1 MQVNYC
7 IIPIAKLRLA
17 PYNLVRFEL
26 ISVKIRAQNV
36 RGWSE
41 LSDANTVGTTVK
53 TEPDQMTIPVNG
65 PLTDEYRIDV
75 SWSPMTSPANG
86 DSAITSYDLQ
96 YDNATAGFIWYSII
110 GLTPDSLAL
119 SYRVTTGVVPSR
131 IYRFR
136 VRARNSFGW
145 GDVSTY
151 LEIKSAVK
159 PDQMVPLI
167 TSIDEVTGNLRIRWT
182 APHDGSDS
190 ISKYTIQVMI
200 KGQSIGQEVAQCDG
214 LTTQLVSKTCTV
226 PMSLLTSP
234 TFNYVFDD
242 LVKVRATST
251 NFFGTPVFSNLNTV
265 GARVRSVPTKMNT
278 PFLVS
283 RTKQTMT
290 VRWVALV
297 APATGNSPIKTYNLF
312 WDNGLGEV
320 TIELEDSMI
329 TEYSI
334 TGLTGGTFYKF

>member
-7 IIPIAKLRLA
+7 IIPIAKLRQA

-41 LSDANTVGTTVK
+41 LSDANTQGTTVK

-86 DSAITSYDLQ
+86 DSAVTSYDLQ

-119 SYRVTTGVVPSR
+119 SYRVTTGVVPGR
-131 IYRFR
+131 TYRFR

-151 LEIKSAVK
+151 L
-159 PDQMVPLI
+159 
-167 TSIDEVTGNLRIRWT
+167 
-182 APHDGSDS
+182 
-190 ISKYTIQVMI
+190 
-200 KGQSIGQEVAQCDG
+200 
-214 LTTQLVSKTCTV
+214 
-226 PMSLLTSP
+226 
-234 TFNYVFDD
+234 
-242 LVKVRATST
+242 
-251 NFFGTPVFSNLNTV
+251 
-265 GARVRSVPTKMNT
+265 
-278 PFLVS
+278 
-283 RTKQTMT
+283 
-290 VRWVALV
+290 
-297 APATGNSPIKTYNLF
+297 
-312 WDNGLGEV
+312 
-320 TIELEDSMI
+320 
-329 TEYSI
+329 
-334 TGLTGGTFYKF
+334 

>member
-1 MQVNYC
+1 
-7 IIPIAKLRLA
+7 
-17 PYNLVRFEL
+17 
-26 ISVKIRAQNV
+26 
-36 RGWSE
+36 
-41 LSDANTVGTTVK
+41 
-53 TEPDQMTIPVNG
+53 
-65 PLTDEYRIDV
+65 
-75 SWSPMTSPANG
+75 
-86 DSAITSYDLQ
+86 
-96 YDNATAGFIWYSII
+96 
-110 GLTPDSLAL
+110 
-119 SYRVTTGVVPSR
+119 
-131 IYRFR
+131 
-136 VRARNSFGW
+136 
-145 GDVSTY
+145 
-151 LEIKSAVK
+151 
-159 PDQMVPLI
+159 
-167 TSIDEVTGNLRIRWT
+167 
-182 APHDGSDS
+182 
-190 ISKYTIQVMI
+190 
-200 KGQSIGQEVAQCDG
+200 
-214 LTTQLVSKTCTV
+214 
-226 PMSLLTSP
+226 MSLLTSP